1 MVAPRT
7 TATETQRPQTPLCD
21 KRVYK
26 HAQLDSGVRIL
37 VVQDVAAVYAAA
49 CASVQVGYFDD
60 PQDLSGAAHFLE
72 HMVHL
77 GSKHFPDDKEY
88 KHFLAQHG
96 GSSNASTSM
105 VHTKYHF
112 KVHNTALEGALQR
125 FISMLS
131 CPLILASSCAGEVQN
146 VHAEYSRNLNSDG
159 RKLLQLRR
167 SLCRPP
173 YSNFSTGSLQT
184 LWEQPQQ
191 QGIDV
196 PKALQHL
203 WQQCYKAESICVAVV
218 GPQQP
223 DVLLQWVSEAVANI
237 PSSSNSTDSNAS
249 SGSCSNGS
257 NAVSCGNAAGIISEH
272 AQQCYSSDRAMQQ
285 HEVASVQ
292 PSIATSM
299 CMRYPL
305 DVCNSDE
312 TSRGQLVLISPQR
325 QLRDLEV
332 SWYIPSGV
340 MEHCSTKPWQW
351 ASHLL
356 GHEGPG
362 SVAYLLKSQ
371 ELLQTLTV
379 GMGEEVRLGRWVST
393 AKGLLCQPLSTSV
406 ASFWPLV
413 HLRPTAYGPRSPS
426 SWVALSTAVRA

>member
-340 MEHCSTKPWQW
+340 MEHSRCVEAAAPPNDRHLHYIVRHLPVCIAPVIPCCKFHGLVATW
-351 ASHLL
+351 HLL
-356 GHEGPG
+356 QGCFASCSLQPQHRWSLAPALLTLARNLAYCSVLQHQALAVGVSPPG
-362 SVAYLLKSQ
+362 A
-371 ELLQTLTV
+371 
-379 GMGEEVRLGRWVST
+379 
-393 AKGLLCQPLSTSV
+393 
-406 ASFWPLV
+406 
-413 HLRPTAYGPRSPS
+413 
-426 SWVALSTAVRA
+426 